1 MSRQAIGIDIGG
13 SKTAITKSDGTFALV
28 APSTVV
34 NVTAATPTAN
44 EAGPVNGVFTI
55 TRTGDL
61 GLPLTVNYT
70 MGGTAT
76 AGGGGDYV
84 ALPGSVTF
92 QAGAIS
98 TNLTVAVTD
107 DSEVEFT
114 ETAILTIGGS
124 PDYAIG
130 TGAATVNILDDEP
143 ATITLASAT
152 GETRLLEG
160 YSAQKLSFTLT
171 RKGLLSS
178 ALDINL
184 AYSGT
189 ATASADYNAPAS
201 VALAAD
207 AVTVTAFV
215 TPIDD
220 DNYEGNE
227 TLGVAISAGTGYI
240 SGTPSATNVTVIE
253 DDYPAGTVLFADN
266 FDTDSSG
273 LWTVNAFDGAN
284 ASATFAEDYSVT
296 GYVPPSKPGGTT
308 KGRAARRWNGSTCCS
323 PLGPCEGLTAWECTR
338 TPRPAVGR
346 RGVPPC
352 GTAMR
357 VPAYRPGASGSPSAS
372 SGTGSGLWERW

>member
-1 MSRQAIGIDIGG
+1 MTFSPGG

-124 PDYAIG
+124 P
-130 TGAATVNILDDEP
+130 
-143 ATITLASAT
+143 
-152 GETRLLEG
+152 
-160 YSAQKLSFTLT
+160 
-171 RKGLLSS
+171 
-178 ALDINL
+178 
-184 AYSGT
+184 
-189 ATASADYNAPAS
+189 
-201 VALAAD
+201 
-207 AVTVTAFV
+207 
-215 TPIDD
+215 
-220 DNYEGNE
+220 
-227 TLGVAISAGTGYI
+227 
-240 SGTPSATNVTVIE
+240 
-253 DDYPAGTVLFADN
+253 
-266 FDTDSSG
+266 
-273 LWTVNAFDGAN
+273 
-284 ASATFAEDYSVT
+284 
-296 GYVPPSKPGGTT
+296 
-308 KGRAARRWNGSTCCS
+308 
-323 PLGPCEGLTAWECTR
+323 
-338 TPRPAVGR
+338 
-346 RGVPPC
+346 
-352 GTAMR
+352 
-357 VPAYRPGASGSPSAS
+357 
-372 SGTGSGLWERW
+372 